1 MMEEKSE
8 KAKQYAGIK
17 NGLMKILI
25 APDSYK
31 GSLTALE
38 VATAIEEGIRRVFP
52 QAEVRKVP
60 MADGGEGT
68 VQSLIDATGGEIV
81 KKEVIGPLGGEVMA
95 FYGIL
100 GNKKTAV
107 VEMAAASGLPLVP
120 PEKRDPSRTT
130 TYGTGELIKD
140 ALEKGCRNFIVGI
153 GGSATTDGGAGMA
166 QALGA
171 KLLDKEGREI
181 GFGGGNLIKLDR
193 IDVSNLD
200 GEIRES
206 TVTVASDVENPLCG
220 EQGAARVY
228 SPQKGA
234 TPEMVEELE
243 RALEHF
249 AKIILHDLGKDV
261 RDVPGAGAAGGL
273 GAGLIAFL
281 GAELRAGIDIVMET
295 VQLEKKLSDVDLVI
309 TGEGKMDKQTI
320 YGKTPFGVAKLA
332 KKYKKPVMGICG
344 TLGEGAEVLYEHGFH
359 AILPNLKAPMSLEQA
374 MKETRQLT
382 VEAAERA
389 MRILKIGHFPSKS

>member
-1 MMEEKSE
+1 
-8 KAKQYAGIK
+8 
-17 NGLMKILI
+17 MKILV
-25 APDSYK
+25 APDSFK

-38 VATAIEEGIRRVFP
+38 VATAIEEGIKRVFP

-81 KKEVIGPLGGEVMA
+81 RKKVTGPLGEKVMA

-100 GNKKTAV
+100 GDKRTAV

-120 PEKRDPSRTT
+120 HDLRDPSKTT

-140 ALEKGCRNFIVGI
+140 ALEKGCRKFIVGI

-171 KLLDKEGREI
+171 RLLDKEGRGI
-181 GFGGGNLIKLDR
+181 GFGGAELRRLDR
-193 IDVSNLD
+193 IDVSNLNA
-200 GEIRES
+200 EIRES
-206 TVTVASDVENPLCG
+206 TVTVASDVDNPLCG
-220 EQGAARVY
+220 ERGAARVY

-249 AKIILHDLGKDV
+249 AKILKHDLGRDV

-281 GAELRAGIDIVMET
+281 GAELRPGVDIVMET
-295 VQLEKKLSDVDLVI
+295 VQLEKKLTDVDLVI
-309 TGEGKMDKQTI
+309 TGEGKMDEQTI

-332 KKYKKPVMGICG
+332 KKHKKPIIGICG
-344 TLGEGAEVLYEHGFH
+344 TLGEGAEVLYQRGFD
-359 AILPNLKAPMSLEQA
+359 AILSNLKVPMSLEEA
-374 MKETRQLT
+374 IKESRQLT

-389 MRILKIGHFPSKS
+389 MRILKIGNVTV